1 MKIVHIVTQ
10 DVDDRGE
17 RWLGVEIL
25 FEATNVFYFVLF
37 TGSLYDLSAL
47 GAVGEGQPSKFKI
60 CLNY

>member
-1 MKIVHIVTQ
+1 MLMT
-10 DVDDRGE
+10 GG

-47 GAVGEGQPSKFKI
+47 GAVGEGQPSKLKI
-60 CLNY
+60 SLNY